1 MKRILSKC
9 NAVLLVVAVLTLPI
23 FLCPTVA
30 QTQNVARVNGG
41 GGALVTT
48 PDGAVLPVHFGLSG
62 IVRANGTAEGHMNFA
77 FPPPFGDMFGVGL
90 IHIQGRVTSGA
101 IAADGTIILEGTLT
115 ERDYSQ
121 GQGVVFLEENV
132 PFRIEVGGS
141 LAPRTLNLQWCFL
154 PVFPV
159 EVTNGNLRTE

>member
-1 MKRILSKC
+1 MKRIFTKYL
-9 NAVLLVVAVLTLPI
+9 AVLFALAVSTLPM
-23 FLCPTVA
+23 FLCPAVA
-30 QTQNVARVNGG
+30 QAQNVARVNGG
-41 GGALVTT
+41 GGALVTM

-62 IVRANGTAEGHMNFA
+62 IVLTDGTAKGHVNFV

-101 IAADGTIILEGTLT
+101 VDADGTIILEGTLT
-115 ERDYSQ
+115 ERDYIQ

-141 LAPRTLNLQWCFL
+141 LAARTLLLQWCLL

-159 EVTNGNLRTE
+159 EVTNGNLTLQ